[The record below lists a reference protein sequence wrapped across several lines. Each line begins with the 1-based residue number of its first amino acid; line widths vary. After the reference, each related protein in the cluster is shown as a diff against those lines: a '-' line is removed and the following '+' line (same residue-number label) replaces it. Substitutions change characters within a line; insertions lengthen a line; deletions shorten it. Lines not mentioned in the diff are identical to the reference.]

1 MQTALADFIR
11 DTAAGREADAILR
24 TCVHCGFCTATCP
37 TYQLLGDELD
47 GPRGRIYLIKQLLE
61 GHDVTA
67 KTQLH
72 LDRCLTCRSCE
83 TTCPSGVN
91 YHRLADIGRGIVAER
106 VPRSLPQRLLRWGL
120 RSVIAHRARF
130 TPLLRLGQLLRGVLP
145 PQLKA
150 SVPPRR
156 RAGPWPI
163 GQHTRKMIMLDGCVQ
178 PAIAPDINAASARI
192 FDRLQIQIVATPA
205 AGCCGAVSYHLDA
218 HAEGLD
224 FMRRAI
230 DAWWPAIE
238 AGVEAIVITAS
249 GCGAVVKEY
258 GHLLSND
265 PQYAAKAARVSALCK
280 DISEI
285 LVNEDLSILTVT
297 PPGPLVFHSPCTLQH
312 GQKLNG
318 VVERLL
324 ERLGFQL
331 LPVSDAHLCC
341 GSAGTY
347 SILQKDL
354 SQQLRA
360 NKLKALQA
368 GNPVVVATANIGCLT
383 HLQSGTPTPVR
394 HWIEVL
400 DAACG

>member
-1 MQTALADFIR
+1 
-11 DTAAGREADAILR
+11 
-24 TCVHCGFCTATCP
+24 
-37 TYQLLGDELD
+37 
-47 GPRGRIYLIKQLLE
+47 
-61 GHDVTA
+61 
-67 KTQLH
+67 
-72 LDRCLTCRSCE
+72 
-83 TTCPSGVN
+83 
-91 YHRLADIGRGIVAER
+91 
-106 VPRSLPQRLLRWGL
+106 
-120 RSVIAHRARF
+120 
-130 TPLLRLGQLLRGVLP
+130 
-145 PQLKA
+145 
-150 SVPPRR
+150 
-156 RAGPWPI
+156 
-163 GQHTRKMIMLDGCVQ
+163 
-178 PAIAPDINAASARI
+178 
-192 FDRLQIQIVATPA
+192 
-205 AGCCGAVSYHLDA
+205 
-218 HAEGLD
+218 
-224 FMRRAI
+224 
-230 DAWWPAIE
+230 
-238 AGVEAIVITAS
+238 
-249 GCGAVVKEY
+249 
-258 GHLLSND
+258 LSND

-368 GNPVVVATANIGCLT
+368 DNPVVVATANIGCLT

-400 DAACG
+400 DAACS